1 MKYLT
6 AKEIRDTW
14 LNFFKEKGH
23 HIEESAPLVPMND
36 ATLLWINAGVA
47 PLKKYFDGS
56 EKPNN
61 PRITNIQKC
70 VRTND
75 IENVGLTAR
84 HHTFF
89 EMLGNF
95 SIGDYFKPEA
105 IEFGYELLVKR
116 FEMPIEKLYITHYT
130 DDLEARNKWIS
141 LGIPADHL
149 IPLEGNFWEIGE
161 GPCGPDTEIFFDRG
175 ESYDKRGKELIEQ
188 DIENDRFIEI
198 WNIVFSQYN
207 SKEGLARKDYPE
219 LPSKNIDTGSGL
231 ERMCCVMQGTKTNY
245 ETDLFMPYMKKIEE
259 ISGIKYEGQ
268 MSFKVIADHIRTLTF
283 AISDGAILSNE
294 GRGYVLRR
302 ILRRA
307 CKHAKK
313 LGINRPFLYEI
324 VDVVVDV
331 MKSFY
336 PYIESKKDIVKK
348 IIKQEEEKFLE
359 TLNGGEKRISEIVK
373 SGVKEISGADAFML
387 YDTYGFPIE
396 LTIEYAED
404 NGITVDQEGFK
415 KCMKIQKETSRNA
428 RENVESMKSQNEEYL
443 NFKGESKFIGYDTL
457 EKDVKV
463 IKVFDNG
470 IVLDETPFYATMG
483 GQVADLGTINGI
495 EVKDVNKLPNG
506 QHIHIIDTTSFKEG
520 MTVKAKVDKENR
532 DAIRRNHSA
541 AHLTQRALKDVLGE
555 HVHQQGSY
563 VSSDI
568 MRFDFNNYA
577 NLTDEEIIKV
587 EKIVKDKIKEGLEIK
602 TLELPIAEA
611 KKLGAEALFGEKYG
625 EVVRVVDMDYSKEF
639 CGGTHAK
646 NTKDIIDYAIT
657 SVESIGSGI
666 FRVTAVTGKNID
678 EKINAL
684 LHNQMKEYEVLVNK
698 EKAIIDKAKEE
709 GIDLGSGI
717 IFVERSNG
725 SYQLVLDIRREIEE
739 LKNQVKELEK
749 EYNRKKS
756 QQALSNLSSYDKF
769 IENNTLVTK
778 VENISMDSLKQLADA
793 LLNKMG
799 SGVVFL
805 ASIMDGKLLF
815 VCKNNIGIHSGD
827 LVKKAA
833 IATGGNGGGRP
844 DMATAGGKD
853 ITKVD
858 EALALIKNELKGNK

>member
-105 IEFGYELLVKR
+105 IEFGFELLTKR
-116 FEMPIEKLYITHYT
+116 FEMPLDKLYITHYT

-141 LGIPADHL
+141 LGVSPDHL

-175 ESYDKRGKELIEQ
+175 EKYDKRGKELIEQ

-207 SKEGLARKDYPE
+207 SKEGLDRKDYPE

-231 ERMCCVMQGTKTNY
+231 ERMCCVMQGTETNY

-259 ISGIKYEGQ
+259 ISGIKYNGQ

-313 LGINRPFLYEI
+313 IGIHRPFLYEI
-324 VDVVVDV
+324 LDIVVDV

-336 PYIESKKDIVKK
+336 PYIEGKKEIVKK

-359 TLNGGEKRISEIVK
+359 TLNGGEKRISDIVK
-373 SGVKEISGADAFML
+373 SGVKEISGEDAFML

-404 NGITVDQEGFK
+404 NKITVDLDGFK
-415 KCMKIQKETSRNA
+415 ECMKKQKETSRNA
-428 RENVESMKSQNEEYL
+428 RENVESMKSQNEEYI
-443 NFKGESKFIGYDTL
+443 NFTKESKFIGYDNL
-457 EKDVKV
+457 ESESKV

-470 IVLDETPFYATMG
+470 IVLDKTPFYATMG

-495 EVKDVNKLPNG
+495 EVKDVIKLPNG
-506 QHIHIIDTTSFKEG
+506 QYLHVLDTTSFKEG
-520 MTVKAKVDKENR
+520 MTVKAAIDKENR
-532 DAIRRNHSA
+532 FAIMRNHSS

-555 HVHQQGSY
+555 HVHQQGSL
-563 VSSDI
+563 VSSEI

-577 NLTDEEIIKV
+577 NLTDEEILKV
-587 EKIVKDKIKEGLEIK
+587 EKIVKEKIKEGLAVI
-602 TLELPIAEA
+602 TRELPIAEA

-625 EVVRVVDMDYSKEF
+625 DVVRVVDMDYSKEF
-639 CGGTHAK
+639 CGGTHVK
-646 NTKDIIDYAIT
+646 NTKDIINYAIT

-666 FRVTAVTGKNID
+666 FRVTAVTGADVYNQILKQLSNLENEFKILLDKANKILEVAKENNVDLAFNYKKNITTD
-678 EKINAL
+678 A
-684 LHNQMKEYEVLVNK
+684 
-698 EKAIIDKAKEE
+698 
-709 GIDLGSGI
+709 
-717 IFVERSNG
+717 
-725 SYQLVLDIRREIEE
+725 SYQVVLDYRKSLEE
-739 LKNQVKELEK
+739 LKSLVKDLEK
-749 EYNRKKS
+749 EYNRKKAN
-756 QQALSNLSSYDKF
+756 QALSNLSEYDKY
-769 IENNTLVTK
+769 IKGNALVCK
-778 VENISMDSLKQLADA
+778 VENVSMDALKQLADA

-799 SGVVFL
+799 SGIVFL
-805 ASIMDGKLLF
+805 ASVIDNKIMF
-815 VCKNNIGIHSGD
+815 VCKNNINLHSGNI
-827 LVKKAA
+827 VKKAA
-833 IATGGNGGGRP
+833 IITGGNGGGRP
-844 DMATAGGKD
+844 DMANAGGKD
-853 ITKVD
+853 ISKLD
-858 EALALIKNELKGNK
+858 EALNAIWDEIK

>member
-56 EKPNN
+56 EKPVN

-95 SIGDYFKPEA
+95 SIGDYFKSEA

-130 DDLEARNKWIS
+130 NDLEARNKWIS

-207 SKEGLARKDYPE
+207 SKEGLDRKDYPE

-259 ISGIKYEGQ
+259 ISGVKYDGQ

-313 LGINRPFLYEI
+313 IGIHRPFLYEI

-336 PYIESKKDIVKK
+336 PYIESKKEIVKK

-373 SGVKEISGADAFML
+373 SGVKEISGSDAFML

-404 NGITVDQEGFK
+404 NNITVDLDGFK
-415 KCMKIQKETSRNA
+415 ECMKVQKETSRNA
-428 RENVESMKSQNEEYL
+428 RENVESMKSQNEEYI
-443 NFKGESKFIGYDTL
+443 NFTAKSKFVGYDTF
-457 EKDVKV
+457 EAKTKV

-470 IVLDETPFYATMG
+470 IVLAETPFYATMG

-495 EVKDVNKLPNG
+495 TVKDVIKLPNG
-506 QHIHIIDTTSFKEG
+506 QYLHVVDTANFKEG
-520 MTVKAKVDKENR
+520 NTVEAKIDVENR
-532 DAIRRNHSA
+532 LAIMRNHSS

-555 HVHQQGSY
+555 HVHQQGSL
-563 VSSDI
+563 VSSEI
-568 MRFDFNNYA
+568 MRFDFNNYS
-577 NLTDEEIIKV
+577 NLTDEEILEV
-587 EKIVKDKIKEGLEIK
+587 EKIVKEKIESGLSVN
-602 TLELPIAEA
+602 TLELPIEEA

-625 EVVRVVDMDYSKEF
+625 DVVRVVDMDYSKEF
-639 CGGTHAK
+639 CGGTHVK
-646 NTKDIIDYAIT
+646 NTLDIIDYAIT

-666 FRVTAVTGKNID
+666 FRVTAVTGKDLYN
-678 EKINAL
+678 KII
-684 LHNQMKEYEVLVNK
+684 NQVQNLDAEIKLIMD
-698 EKAIIDKAKEE
+698 KANRIILDAKEE
-709 GIDLGSGI
+709 NINLDFNFKLN
-717 IFVERSNG
+717 VTDKA
-725 SYQLVLDIRREIEE
+725 SYQVVLDYRRNLEE
-739 LKNQVKELEK
+739 LKNSVKDLEK
-749 EYNRKKS
+749 EYNRKKA
-756 QQALSNLSSYDKF
+756 QQALSNLSEYDKF
-769 IENNTLVTK
+769 IDGNKLICK
-778 VENISMDSLKQLADA
+778 VSGISMDALKQLADA
-793 LLNKMG
+793 LLNKLG
-799 SGVVFL
+799 SGIIFI
-805 ASIMDGKLLF
+805 ASTIDDKVYF
-815 VCKNNIGIHSGD
+815 VCKNNIGLNAGQ

-833 IATGGNGGGRP
+833 IITGGNGGGRP
-844 DMATAGGKD
+844 DMANAGGKD
-853 ITKVD
+853 ISKVD
-858 EALALIKNELKGNK
+858 EAINAIKDELK

>member
-6 AKEIRDTW
+6 AKEIREIW

-95 SIGDYFKPEA
+95 SIGDYFKNEA
-105 IEFGYELLVKR
+105 IEFGFELLTKR
-116 FEMPIEKLYITHYT
+116 YEMPLDKLYITHYT

-141 LGIPADHL
+141 LGVSPDHL

-175 ESYDKRGKELIEQ
+175 EAYDKRGKELIEQ

-207 SKEGLARKDYPE
+207 SKEGLDRKDYPE

-259 ISGIKYEGQ
+259 ISGIKYDGQ

-324 VDVVVDV
+324 VDVVVEV

-336 PYIESKKDIVKK
+336 PYIEGKKEIVKK

-359 TLNGGEKRISEIVK
+359 TLNGGEKRINDIIAT
-373 SGVKEISGADAFML
+373 GVKEISGSDAFML

-396 LTIEYAED
+396 LTLEYAQD
-404 NGITVDQEGFK
+404 NKITVDLDGFK
-415 KCMKIQKETSRNA
+415 ECMKIQKETSRNA

-443 NFKGESKFIGYDTL
+443 NFKGESKFVGYDTL
-457 EKDVKV
+457 EKMAKV
-463 IKVFDNG
+463 IKVFDSG

-483 GQVADLGTINGI
+483 GQVADLGTINGV
-495 EVKDVNKLPNG
+495 EVKDVTKLPNG
-506 QHIHIIDTTSFKEG
+506 QHLHTLDVSTFKEG
-520 MTVKAKVDKENR
+520 DIVKAVVNKENR
-532 DAIRRNHSA
+532 DAIRRNHSS

-555 HVHQQGSY
+555 HVHQQGSQ
-563 VSSDI
+563 VTSDY
-568 MRFDFNNYA
+568 MRFDFNNYS
-577 NLTDEEIIKV
+577 NLTDEEILKV
-587 EKIVKDKIKEGLEIK
+587 ERIVKDKINEGLEIK

-625 EVVRVVDMDYSKEF
+625 EIVRVVDMTYSKEF

-666 FRVTAVTGKNID
+666 FRVSAVTGDNVYNLVLNHLKNL
-678 EKINAL
+678 EN
-684 LHNQMKEYEVLVNK
+684 EYNTLK
-698 EKAIIDKAKEE
+698 EKALKLVDLAKAEN
-709 GIDLGSGI
+709 IDLVFSDTLNLTK
-717 IFVERSNG
+717 EA
-725 SYQLVLDIRREIEE
+725 SYKIVLDYRKSLEE
-739 LKNQVKELEK
+739 LKNEVKELEK
-749 EYNRKKS
+749 EYNRKKA
-756 QQALSNLSSYDKF
+756 QNALSNLSSYDKF
-769 IENNTLVTK
+769 ISGNTLITK
-778 VENISMDSLKQLADA
+778 VENINMDSLKQLADA

-805 ASIMDGKLLF
+805 ASIIDNKLLF
-815 VCKNNIGIHSGD
+815 VCKNNIGLNSGN
-827 LVKKAA
+827 LVKQAA

-853 ITKVD
+853 ISKVD
-858 EALALIKNELKGNK
+858 IALDIVKKEIK

>member
-6 AKEIRDTW
+6 AKEIREIW

-95 SIGDYFKPEA
+95 SIGDYFKNEA
-105 IEFGYELLVKR
+105 IEFGFELLTKR
-116 FEMPIEKLYITHYT
+116 YEMPLDKLYITHYT
-130 DDLEARNKWIS
+130 NDLEARNKWIS
-141 LGIPADHL
+141 LGVSPDHL

-175 ESYDKRGKELIEQ
+175 EAYDKRGKELIEQ

-198 WNIVFSQYN
+198 WNIVFSQFN
-207 SKEGLARKDYPE
+207 SKEGLDRKDYPE

-259 ISGIKYEGQ
+259 ISGVKYEGQ

-313 LGINRPFLYEI
+313 LGINKPFLYEI
-324 VDVVVDV
+324 VDVVVEV

-336 PYIESKKDIVKK
+336 PYIEGKKEIVKK

-387 YDTYGFPIE
+387 YDTFGFPIE

-404 NGITVDQEGFK
+404 NGITVDLDGFK
-415 KCMKIQKETSRNA
+415 ECMKIQKETSRNA

-443 NFKGESKFIGYDTL
+443 NFTTPSKFIGYDTL
-457 EKDVKV
+457 EKEVKV
-463 IKVFDNG
+463 IKVFNEG
-470 IVLDETPFYATMG
+470 LVLDETPFYATMG
-483 GQVADLGTINGI
+483 GQVADAGTINGV
-495 EVKDVNKLPNG
+495 EVKDVTKLPNG
-506 QHIHIIDTTSFKEG
+506 QHIHILDTKSFKEKDK
-520 MTVKAKVDKENR
+520 VLAKVDKENR
-532 DAIRRNHSA
+532 DAIRRNHSS
-541 AHLTQRALKDVLGE
+541 AHLTQRALKDVLGD
-555 HVHQQGSY
+555 HVHQQGSQVTADY
-563 VSSDI
+563 
-568 MRFDFNNYA
+568 MRFDFNNYS
-577 NLTDEEIIKV
+577 NLTDEEILKV
-587 EKIVKDKIKEGLEIK
+587 EQIVKEKINEGLKIN

-625 EVVRVVDMDYSKEF
+625 EIVRVVDMGYSKEF
-639 CGGTHAK
+639 CGGTHAS

-666 FRVTAVTGKNID
+666 FRVSAVTGSNVYNLVLNHLKNL
-678 EKINAL
+678 EN
-684 LHNQMKEYEVLVNK
+684 EYEVLN
-698 EKAIIDKAKEE
+698 DKALKLVEAAKND
-709 GIDLGSGI
+709 GIDLVFNYKLNI
-717 IFVERSNG
+717 TKDA
-725 SYQLVLDIRREIEE
+725 SYKIVLDYRKTLEE
-739 LKNQVKELEK
+739 LKNITKELEK

-769 IENNTLVTK
+769 IENDTLVAK

-799 SGVVFL
+799 KGVVFL
-805 ASIMDGKLLF
+805 ASVMDGKLLF
-815 VCKNNIGIHSGD
+815 VCKNNKGLHSGE
-827 LVKKAA
+827 LVKEAA
-833 IATGGNGGGRP
+833 ITTGGNGGGRP

-858 EALALIKNELKGNK
+858 EALALIKNELKG

>member
-6 AKEIRDTW
+6 AREIRETW

-56 EKPNN
+56 EIPNN

-95 SIGDYFKPEA
+95 SIGDYFKNEA

-116 FEMPIEKLYITHYT
+116 FEMPVEKLYITHYT

-141 LGIPADHL
+141 LGIPEDHL

-198 WNIVFSQYN
+198 WNIVFSQFN
-207 SKEGLARKDYPE
+207 SKEGLDRKDYPE

-259 ISGIKYEGQ
+259 MSGVKYDGQ

-313 LGINRPFLYEI
+313 LGINKPFLYEI
-324 VDVVVDV
+324 VDTVVDV

-336 PYIESKKDIVKK
+336 PYIESKKEIVKK

-359 TLNGGEKRISEIVK
+359 TLNGGEKRISDIVK

-396 LTIEYAED
+396 LTLEYAED
-404 NGITVDQEGFK
+404 NKITVDLDGFK
-415 KCMKIQKETSRNA
+415 ECMKKQKETSRNA

-443 NFKGESKFIGYDTL
+443 NYTGKSKFVGYDNFSVET
-457 EKDVKV
+457 KV
-463 IKVFDNG
+463 IKCFKEGV
-470 IVLDETPFYATMG
+470 VLEETPFYATMG
-483 GQVADLGTINGI
+483 GQVADLGTINNV
-495 EVKDVNKLPNG
+495 EVKDVVKLPNG
-506 QHIHIIDTTSFKEG
+506 QHLHILDSNPFKEND
-520 MTVKAKVDKENR
+520 TVVASIDKENR
-532 DAIRRNHSA
+532 LAIMRNHSS

-555 HVHQQGSY
+555 HVHQQGSQVTSEY
-563 VSSDI
+563 

-577 NLTDEEIIKV
+577 NLTDEEILKV
-587 EKIVKDKIKEGLEIK
+587 EKLVKEHINMGLTVN

-639 CGGTHAK
+639 CGGTHVK
-646 NTKDIIDYAIT
+646 NTKDIIDYAIC

-666 FRVTAVTGKNID
+666 FRVTAVTGANALNELKKHLINQENEIKMLKDKANKIIEAAKESNID
-678 EKINAL
+678 
-684 LHNQMKEYEVLVNK
+684 LVFNFDNK
-698 EKAIIDKAKEE
+698 NYNEASYAVVIDYRKT
-709 GIDLGSGI
+709 L
-717 IFVERSNG
+717 
-725 SYQLVLDIRREIEE
+725 EE
-739 LKNQVKELEK
+739 LKNSVKELEK
-749 EYNRKKS
+749 ELNRKMA
-756 QQALSNLSSYDKF
+756 QNALSNLSSYDKF
-769 IENNTLVTK
+769 ITGNKLICK
-778 VENISMDSLKQLADA
+778 VEGISMDALKQLVDA
-793 LLNKMG
+793 LLNKMN
-799 SGVVFL
+799 SGIVFI
-805 ASIMDGKLLF
+805 ASIVDDKVLF
-815 VCKNNIGIHSGD
+815 VCKNNIGLNAGA

-833 IATGGNGGGRP
+833 IITGGNGGGRP
-844 DMATAGGKD
+844 DMANAGGKD
-853 ITKVD
+853 ITKVED
-858 EALALIKNELKGNK
+858 ALNAIKDELK

>member
-6 AKEIRDTW
+6 AKEIREIW

-95 SIGDYFKPEA
+95 SIGDYFKNEA
-105 IEFGYELLVKR
+105 IEFGFELLTKR
-116 FEMPIEKLYITHYT
+116 YEMPLDKLYITHYT

-141 LGIPADHL
+141 LGVSPDHL

-175 ESYDKRGKELIEQ
+175 EEYDKRGKELIEQ

-198 WNIVFSQYN
+198 WNIVFSQFN
-207 SKEGLARKDYPE
+207 SKEGLDRKDYPE

-259 ISGIKYEGQ
+259 ISGIKYDGQ

-336 PYIESKKDIVKK
+336 PYIEGKKEIVKK

-359 TLNGGEKRISEIVK
+359 TLNGGEKRINDIIAT
-373 SGVKEISGADAFML
+373 GVKEISGSDAFML

-396 LTIEYAED
+396 LTLEYAQD
-404 NGITVDQEGFK
+404 NKITVDLDGFK
-415 KCMKIQKETSRNA
+415 ECMKVQKETSRNA

-443 NFKGESKFIGYDTL
+443 NFNGESKFVGYDTL
-457 EKDVKV
+457 EKMAKV
-463 IKVFDNG
+463 IKVFDSG

-483 GQVADLGTINGI
+483 GQVADLGTINGV
-495 EVKDVNKLPNG
+495 EVKDVTKLPNG
-506 QHIHIIDTTSFKEG
+506 QHLHTLDVSTFKEG
-520 MTVKAKVDKENR
+520 DIVKAVVNKDNR
-532 DAIRRNHSA
+532 DAIRRNHSS

-555 HVHQQGSY
+555 HVHQQGSQ
-563 VSSDI
+563 VTSDY
-568 MRFDFNNYA
+568 MRFDFNNYS
-577 NLTDEEIIKV
+577 NLTDEEILKV
-587 EKIVKDKIKEGLEIK
+587 ERIVKDKINEGLEIK

-625 EVVRVVDMDYSKEF
+625 EIVRVVDMTYSKEF

-666 FRVTAVTGKNID
+666 FRVSAVTGDNVYNLVLNHLKNL
-678 EKINAL
+678 EN
-684 LHNQMKEYEVLVNK
+684 EYNTLK
-698 EKAIIDKAKEE
+698 EKALKLVDLAKAEN
-709 GIDLGSGI
+709 IDLVFSDTLNLTK
-717 IFVERSNG
+717 EA
-725 SYQLVLDIRREIEE
+725 SYKIVLDYRKSLEE
-739 LKNQVKELEK
+739 LKNEVKELEK
-749 EYNRKKS
+749 EYNRKKA
-756 QQALSNLSSYDKF
+756 QNALSNLSSYDKF
-769 IENNTLVTK
+769 ISGNTLITK
-778 VENISMDSLKQLADA
+778 VENINMDSLKQLVDA

-805 ASIMDGKLLF
+805 ASIIDNKLLF
-815 VCKNNIGIHSGD
+815 VCKNNIGLNSGN
-827 LVKKAA
+827 LVKQAA

-853 ITKVD
+853 ISKVD
-858 EALALIKNELKGNK
+858 IALDIVKKEIK

>member
-6 AKEIRDTW
+6 AKEIREIW

-95 SIGDYFKPEA
+95 SIGDYFKNEA
-105 IEFGYELLVKR
+105 IEFGFELLTKR
-116 FEMPIEKLYITHYT
+116 YEMPLDKLYITHYT

-141 LGIPADHL
+141 LGVSPDHL

-175 ESYDKRGKELIEQ
+175 EEYDKRGKELIEQ

-198 WNIVFSQYN
+198 WNIVFSQFN
-207 SKEGLARKDYPE
+207 SKEGLDRKDYPE

-259 ISGIKYEGQ
+259 ISGIKYDGQ

-336 PYIESKKDIVKK
+336 PYIESKKEIVKK

-359 TLNGGEKRISEIVK
+359 TLNGGEKRINDIIAT
-373 SGVKEISGADAFML
+373 GVKEISGSDAFML

-396 LTIEYAED
+396 LTLEYAQD
-404 NGITVDQEGFK
+404 NKITVDLDGFK
-415 KCMKIQKETSRNA
+415 ECMKIQKETSRNA

-443 NFKGESKFIGYDTL
+443 NFKGESKFVGYDTL
-457 EKDVKV
+457 EKMAKV
-463 IKVFDNG
+463 IKVFDSG

-495 EVKDVNKLPNG
+495 EVKDVTKLPNG
-506 QHIHIIDTTSFKEG
+506 QHLHTLDVSTFKERDI
-520 MTVKAKVDKENR
+520 VKAVVNKENR
-532 DAIRRNHSA
+532 DAIRRNHSS

-555 HVHQQGSY
+555 HVHQQGSQ
-563 VSSDI
+563 VTSDY
-568 MRFDFNNYA
+568 MRFDFNNYS
-577 NLTDEEIIKV
+577 NLTDEEILKV
-587 EKIVKDKIKEGLEIK
+587 ERIVKDKINEGLEIK

-625 EVVRVVDMDYSKEF
+625 EIVRVVDMTYSKEF

-666 FRVTAVTGKNID
+666 FRVSAVTGDNVYNLVLNHLKNLENEYNTLKDKALKIVDVAKKENID
-678 EKINAL
+678 LAFKDTLNL
-684 LHNQMKEYEVLVNK
+684 TKE
-698 EKAIIDKAKEE
+698 A
-709 GIDLGSGI
+709 
-717 IFVERSNG
+717 
-725 SYQLVLDIRREIEE
+725 SYQIVLDYRKSLEE
-739 LKNQVKELEK
+739 LKNEVKELEK
-749 EYNRKKS
+749 EYNRKKA
-756 QQALSNLSSYDKF
+756 QNALSNLSSYDKY
-769 IENNTLVTK
+769 ISGNSLVTK
-778 VENISMDSLKQLADA
+778 VENINMDSLKQLADA

-799 SGVVFL
+799 SGIVFL
-805 ASIMDGKLLF
+805 ASIIDNKLLF
-815 VCKNNIGIHSGD
+815 VCKNNIGLNSGN
-827 LVKKAA
+827 LVKAAA

-853 ITKVD
+853 ISKVD
-858 EALALIKNELKGNK
+858 EALDIVKKEIK

>member
-105 IEFGYELLVKR
+105 IEFGFELLTKR
-116 FEMPIEKLYITHYT
+116 FEMPLDKLYITHYT

-141 LGIPADHL
+141 LGVSPDHL

-175 ESYDKRGKELIEQ
+175 EKYDKRGKELIEQ

-207 SKEGLARKDYPE
+207 SKEGLDRKDYPE

-231 ERMCCVMQGTKTNY
+231 ERMCCVMQGTETNY

-259 ISGIKYEGQ
+259 ISGIKYNGQ

-313 LGINRPFLYEI
+313 IGIHRPFLYEI
-324 VDVVVDV
+324 VDIVVDV

-336 PYIESKKDIVKK
+336 PYIEGKKEIVKK

-359 TLNGGEKRISEIVK
+359 TLNGGEKRISDIVK
-373 SGVKEISGADAFML
+373 SGVKEISGEDAFML

-404 NGITVDQEGFK
+404 NKITVDLDGFK
-415 KCMKIQKETSRNA
+415 ECMKKQKETSRNA
-428 RENVESMKSQNEEYL
+428 RENVESMKSQNEEYI
-443 NFKGESKFIGYDTL
+443 NFTKESKFIGYDNL
-457 EKDVKV
+457 ESESKV

-470 IVLDETPFYATMG
+470 IVLDKTPFYATMG

-495 EVKDVNKLPNG
+495 EVKDVIKLPNG
-506 QHIHIIDTTSFKEG
+506 QYLHVLDTTSFKEG
-520 MTVKAKVDKENR
+520 MTVKAAIDKENR
-532 DAIRRNHSA
+532 FAIMRNHSS

-555 HVHQQGSY
+555 HVHQQGSL
-563 VSSDI
+563 VSSEI

-577 NLTDEEIIKV
+577 NLTDEEILKV
-587 EKIVKDKIKEGLEIK
+587 EKIVKEKIKEGLAVI
-602 TLELPIAEA
+602 TRELPIAEA

-625 EVVRVVDMDYSKEF
+625 DVVRVVDMDYSKEF
-639 CGGTHAK
+639 CGGTHVK
-646 NTKDIIDYAIT
+646 NTKDIINYAIT

-666 FRVTAVTGKNID
+666 FRVTAVTGADVYNQILKQLSNLENEFKILLDKANKILEVAKENNVDLAFNYKKNITTD
-678 EKINAL
+678 A
-684 LHNQMKEYEVLVNK
+684 
-698 EKAIIDKAKEE
+698 
-709 GIDLGSGI
+709 
-717 IFVERSNG
+717 
-725 SYQLVLDIRREIEE
+725 SYQVVLDYRKSLEE
-739 LKNQVKELEK
+739 LKSLVKDLEK
-749 EYNRKKS
+749 EYNRKKAN
-756 QQALSNLSSYDKF
+756 QALSNLSEYDKY
-769 IENNTLVTK
+769 IKGNALVCK
-778 VENISMDSLKQLADA
+778 VENVSMDALKQLADA

-799 SGVVFL
+799 SGIVFL
-805 ASIMDGKLLF
+805 ASVIDNKIMF
-815 VCKNNIGIHSGD
+815 VCKNNINLHSGNI
-827 LVKKAA
+827 VKKAA
-833 IATGGNGGGRP
+833 IITGGNGGGRP
-844 DMATAGGKD
+844 DMANAGGKD
-853 ITKVD
+853 ISKLD
-858 EALALIKNELKGNK
+858 EALNAIWDEIK

>member
-6 AKEIRDTW
+6 AKEIREIW

-95 SIGDYFKPEA
+95 SIGDYFKNEA
-105 IEFGYELLVKR
+105 IEFGFELLTKR
-116 FEMPIEKLYITHYT
+116 YEMPLDKLYITHYT

-141 LGIPADHL
+141 LGVSPDHL

-175 ESYDKRGKELIEQ
+175 EAYDKRGKELIEQ

-207 SKEGLARKDYPE
+207 SKEGLDRKDYPE

-259 ISGIKYEGQ
+259 ISGIKYDGQ

-336 PYIESKKDIVKK
+336 PYIEGKKEIVKK

-359 TLNGGEKRISEIVK
+359 TLNGGEKRINDIIA

-396 LTIEYAED
+396 LTLEYAQD
-404 NGITVDQEGFK
+404 NKITVDLDGFK
-415 KCMKIQKETSRNA
+415 ECMKIQKETSRNA

-457 EKDVKV
+457 EKNVKV
-463 IKVFDNG
+463 IKVFDSG

-495 EVKDVNKLPNG
+495 IVKDVTKLPNG
-506 QHIHIIDTTSFKEG
+506 QHLHTLDVSSFKEG
-520 MTVKAKVDKENR
+520 MTVKAVVDKENR
-532 DAIRRNHSA
+532 DAIRRNHSS
-541 AHLTQRALKDVLGE
+541 AHLTQRALKDILGE
-555 HVHQQGSY
+555 HVHQQGSQ
-563 VSSDI
+563 VTSDY
-568 MRFDFNNYA
+568 MRFDFNNYS
-577 NLTDEEIIKV
+577 NLTDEEILKV

-625 EVVRVVDMDYSKEF
+625 EIVRVVDMTYSKEF

-666 FRVTAVTGKNID
+666 FRVSAVTGSNVYNLVLNHLKNLENEYKTIKDKALKLVDGAKKENID
-678 EKINAL
+678 LAFKDTLNL
-684 LHNQMKEYEVLVNK
+684 TKE
-698 EKAIIDKAKEE
+698 A
-709 GIDLGSGI
+709 
-717 IFVERSNG
+717 
-725 SYQLVLDIRREIEE
+725 SYQIVLDYRKSLEE

-749 EYNRKKS
+749 EYNRKKA
-756 QQALSNLSSYDKF
+756 QNALSNLSCYDKF
-769 IENNTLVTK
+769 ISGNSLVTK
-778 VENISMDSLKQLADA
+778 VENINMDSLKQLADA

-799 SGVVFL
+799 SGIVFL
-805 ASIMDGKLLF
+805 ASIIDNKLLF
-815 VCKNNIGIHSGD
+815 VCKNNIGLNAGN
-827 LVKKAA
+827 LVKAAA

-853 ITKVD
+853 ISKVD
-858 EALALIKNELKGNK
+858 EALDIVKKEIK

>member
-6 AKEIRDTW
+6 AKEIREIW

-36 ATLLWINAGVA
+36 PTLLWINAGVA

-95 SIGDYFKPEA
+95 SIGDYFKNEA
-105 IEFGYELLVKR
+105 IEFGFELLTKR
-116 FEMPIEKLYITHYT
+116 YEMPLDKLYITHYT
-130 DDLEARNKWIS
+130 NDLDARNKWIS
-141 LGIPADHL
+141 LGVSPDHL
-149 IPLEGNFWEIGE
+149 IPLDGNFWEIGE

-188 DIENDRFIEI
+188 DIDNDRFIEI

-207 SKEGLARKDYPE
+207 SKEGLDRSEYPE

-259 ISGIKYEGQ
+259 ISGVKYDGQ

-324 VDVVVDV
+324 VDEVVEV

-336 PYIESKKDIVKK
+336 PNIESKKEIVKK

-359 TLNGGEKRISEIVK
+359 TLNGGEKRISDIVK
-373 SGVKEISGADAFML
+373 SGVKEISGSDAFML

-404 NGITVDQEGFK
+404 NNITVDLEGFK
-415 KCMKIQKETSRNA
+415 KCMNVQKETSRNA
-428 RENVESMKSQNEEYL
+428 RENIESMKSQNEEYI
-443 NFKGESKFIGYDTL
+443 NFTGESKFDGYNNL
-457 EKDVKV
+457 ELKAKV

-470 IVLDETPFYATMG
+470 IVLDKTPFYATMG
-483 GQVADLGTINGI
+483 GQVADLGKINNV
-495 EVKDVNKLPNG
+495 EVKDVVKLPNG
-506 QHIHIIDTTSFKEG
+506 QHLHVLDTKSFEEGDIVDAKID
-520 MTVKAKVDKENR
+520 VENR
-532 DAIRRNHSA
+532 LAIMRNHSS

-555 HVHQQGSY
+555 HVHQQGSL
-563 VSSDI
+563 VSSEI
-568 MRFDFNNYA
+568 MRFDFNNYS
-577 NLTDEEIIKV
+577 NLTDEEILKV
-587 EKIVKDKIKEGLEIK
+587 EKIVKEKIKENLPVN

-639 CGGTHAK
+639 CGGTHVK
-646 NTKDIIDYAIT
+646 NTKDILDYAIT

-666 FRVTAVTGKNID
+666 FRVTSVTGLNIYN
-678 EKINAL
+678 KIIGQLQNLEA
-684 LHNQMKEYEVLVNK
+684 EVKL
-698 EKAIIDKAKEE
+698 ILDKANRIVEAAKADNVDLNFNYKLNVTKEA
-709 GIDLGSGI
+709 
-717 IFVERSNG
+717 
-725 SYQLVLDIRREIEE
+725 SYQVVLDYRKSLEE

-749 EYNRKKS
+749 EYNRKKA
-756 QQALSNLSSYDKF
+756 QQALSNLSIYDKF
-769 IENNTLVTK
+769 ICGNKLVCK
-778 VENISMDSLKQLADA
+778 VEGISMDALKQLADA
-793 LLNKMG
+793 LLNKLG
-799 SGVVFL
+799 NGIIFI
-805 ASIMDGKLLF
+805 ASIVDDKVLF
-815 VCKNNIGIHSGD
+815 VCKNNINLNAGQ

-833 IATGGNGGGRP
+833 IITGGNGGGRP
-844 DMATAGGKD
+844 DMANAGGKD

-858 EALALIKNELKGNK
+858 EALNAIKDELK

>member
-23 HIEESAPLVPMND
+23 HIEESAPLIPMND

-95 SIGDYFKPEA
+95 SIGDYFKNEA

-175 ESYDKRGKELIEQ
+175 EAYDKRGKELIEQ

-207 SKEGLARKDYPE
+207 SKEGLDRKDYPE

-259 ISGIKYEGQ
+259 ISGVKYDGQ

-313 LGINRPFLYEI
+313 IGIHRPFLYEI

-336 PYIESKKDIVKK
+336 PYIESKKEIVKK

-396 LTIEYAED
+396 LTVEYAED
-404 NGITVDQEGFK
+404 NNITVDLDGFK
-415 KCMKIQKETSRNA
+415 ECMKVQKETSRNA
-428 RENVESMKSQNEEYL
+428 RENVESMKSQNEEYI
-443 NFKGESKFIGYDTL
+443 NFTAKSKFVGYTTYKL
-457 EKDVKV
+457 ETKV

-470 IVLDETPFYATMG
+470 IVLAETPFYATMG
-483 GQVADLGTINGI
+483 GQVADLGTINNV
-495 EVKDVNKLPNG
+495 EVKDVMKLPNG
-506 QHIHIIDTTSFKEG
+506 QYLHILDTTNFKEG
-520 MTVKAKVDKENR
+520 DKVVAAIDEENR
-532 DAIRRNHSA
+532 FAIMRNHSS

-555 HVHQQGSY
+555 HVHQQGSL
-563 VSSDI
+563 VSSEI

-577 NLTDEEIIKV
+577 NLTDEEILEVERIVK
-587 EKIVKDKIKEGLEIK
+587 EKINKGLEVK

-625 EVVRVVDMDYSKEF
+625 DVVRVVDMEYSKEF
-639 CGGTHAK
+639 CGGTHVK
-646 NTKDIIDYAIT
+646 NTLDILDYAIT

-666 FRVTAVTGKNID
+666 FRVTAVTGKNIYD
-678 EKINAL
+678 KIISQLSNLNAEIKL
-684 LHNQMKEYEVLVNK
+684 IL
-698 EKAIIDKAKEE
+698 EKASRVIEQAKNDNVTLDFNYNLNITKEA
-709 GIDLGSGI
+709 
-717 IFVERSNG
+717 
-725 SYQLVLDIRREIEE
+725 SYQVVLDYRKALEE
-739 LKNQVKELEK
+739 LKNSVKELEK
-749 EYNRKKS
+749 EYNRKKA
-756 QQALSNLSSYDKF
+756 QQALSNLSAYDKY
-769 IENNTLVTK
+769 ICGNKLICK
-778 VENISMDSLKQLADA
+778 VDGISMDALKQLADA
-793 LLNKMG
+793 LLNKLG
-799 SGVVFL
+799 SGIIFI
-805 ASIMDGKLLF
+805 ASTVDDKVYF
-815 VCKNNIGIHSGD
+815 VCKNNIGLNAGL

-833 IATGGNGGGRP
+833 IITGGNGGGRP
-844 DMATAGGKD
+844 DMANAGGKD

-858 EALALIKNELKGNK
+858 EAINAIKDELK

>member
-95 SIGDYFKPEA
+95 SIGDYFKSEA

-207 SKEGLARKDYPE
+207 SKEGLDRKDYPE

-313 LGINRPFLYEI
+313 IGIHKPFLYEI

-336 PYIESKKDIVKK
+336 PYIEGKKEIVKK

-359 TLNGGEKRISEIVK
+359 TLNGGEKRINDIIAT
-373 SGVKEISGADAFML
+373 GVKEISGSDAFML

-396 LTIEYAED
+396 LTLEYAQD
-404 NGITVDQEGFK
+404 NGITVDIDGFK
-415 KCMKIQKETSRNA
+415 ECMKVQKETSRNA

-483 GQVADLGTINGI
+483 GQVADLGTINGV

-506 QHIHIIDTTSFKEG
+506 QHIHILDTTSFKEG
-520 MTVKAKVDKENR
+520 MAVKAKVDKENR
-532 DAIRRNHSA
+532 DAIRRNHSS

-555 HVHQQGSY
+555 HVHQQGSQ
-563 VSSDI
+563 VTSDY
-568 MRFDFNNYA
+568 MRFDFNNYS
-577 NLTDEEIIKV
+577 NLTDDEILKV
-587 EKIVKDKIKEGLEIK
+587 EKIVKDKINESLEIK

-625 EVVRVVDMDYSKEF
+625 DVVRVVDMGGYSKEF

-646 NTKDIIDYAIT
+646 NTKDIIDYAVV

-666 FRVTAVTGKNID
+666 FRVTSVTGSNVYDLVLSHLKNL
-678 EKINAL
+678 ES
-684 LHNQMKEYEVLVNK
+684 EYNILK
-698 EKAIIDKAKEE
+698 DKALK
-709 GIDLGSGI
+709 I
-717 IFVERSNG
+717 VEAAKAENIALTFNG
-725 SYQLVLDIRREIEE
+725 TLNLTKDASYQIVLDYRKSLEA
-739 LKNQVKELEK
+739 LKETVKELEK
-749 EYNRKKS
+749 EYNRKKA
-756 QQALSNLSSYDKF
+756 QNALSNLSSYDKY
-769 IENNTLVTK
+769 ISGNTLVTK
-778 VENISMDSLKQLADA
+778 VENINMDALKQLADA

-799 SGVVFL
+799 NGIVFL
-805 ASIMDGKLLF
+805 ASIIDNKLLF
-815 VCKNNIGIHSGD
+815 VCKNNIGLNSGA
-827 LVKKAA
+827 LVKQAA

-858 EALALIKNELKGNK
+858 EALDIVKKETK

>member
-95 SIGDYFKPEA
+95 SIGDYFKQEA
-105 IEFGYELLVKR
+105 IEFGFELLTKR
-116 FEMPIEKLYITHYT
+116 FEMPLDKLYITHYT

-141 LGIPADHL
+141 LGVSPDHL

-175 ESYDKRGKELIEQ
+175 EAYDKRGKELIEQ

-207 SKEGLARKDYPE
+207 SKEGLDRKDYPE

-259 ISGIKYEGQ
+259 ISGIKYDGQ

-336 PYIESKKDIVKK
+336 PYIEGKKEIVKK

-359 TLNGGEKRISEIVK
+359 TLNGGEKRISDII
-373 SGVKEISGADAFML
+373 STGVKEISGSDAFML

-396 LTIEYAED
+396 LTIEYAQD
-404 NGITVDQEGFK
+404 NGITVDTEGFK
-415 KCMKIQKETSRNA
+415 KCMMIQKENSRNA

-443 NFKGESKFIGYDTL
+443 NFTTPSTFVGYTDL
-457 EKDVKV
+457 DINAKV
-463 IKVFDNG
+463 IKVFKEG
-470 IVLDETPFYATMG
+470 IVLDKTPFYATMG

-495 EVKDVNKLPNG
+495 EVKDVAKLPNG
-506 QHIHIIDTTSFKEG
+506 QHIHILDTTNFREG
-520 MTVKAKVDKENR
+520 DTVNAKVDVLNR
-532 DAIRRNHSA
+532 DAIRRNHSS

-555 HVHQQGSY
+555 HVHQQGSQ
-563 VSSDI
+563 VTSDY
-568 MRFDFNNYA
+568 MRFDFNNYS
-577 NLTDEEIIKV
+577 NLTDEEILKV
-587 EKIVKDKIKEGLEIK
+587 EKIVKEKINEGLEIK

-666 FRVTAVTGKNID
+666 FRVSAVTGNNVYNLVLNHLKNL
-678 EKINAL
+678 ENEFNTLK
-684 LHNQMKEYEVLVNK
+684 
-698 EKAIIDKAKEE
+698 DKALKIVEAAKNE
-709 GIDLGSGI
+709 GIDLT
-717 IFVERSNG
+717 FDYKLNLTKDA
-725 SYQLVLDIRREIEE
+725 SYKLVLDYRKALEE
-739 LKNQVKELEK
+739 LKNLTKELEK
-749 EYNRKKS
+749 EYNRKKA
-756 QQALSNLSSYDKF
+756 QQALSNLSSYDKY
-769 IENNTLVTK
+769 IEGNTLVTK
-778 VENISMDSLKQLADA
+778 VENVNMDSLKQLADA

-799 SGVVFL
+799 NGIVFM
-805 ASIMDGKLLF
+805 ASIIDNKLLF
-815 VCKNNIGIHSGD
+815 VCKNNIGKNAGE

-833 IATGGNGGGRP
+833 MATGGNGGGRP

-853 ITKVD
+853 INKVD
-858 EALALIKNELKGNK
+858 EALSLVKDAIKG

>member
-23 HIEESAPLVPMND
+23 HIEESAPLIPMND

-95 SIGDYFKPEA
+95 SIGDYFKNEA

-175 ESYDKRGKELIEQ
+175 EAYDKRGKELIEQ

-207 SKEGLARKDYPE
+207 SKEGLDRKDYPE

-259 ISGIKYEGQ
+259 ISGVKYDGQ

-313 LGINRPFLYEI
+313 IGIHRPFLYEI

-336 PYIESKKDIVKK
+336 PYIESKKEIVKK

-404 NGITVDQEGFK
+404 NNITVDLDGFK
-415 KCMKIQKETSRNA
+415 ECMKVQKETSRNA
-428 RENVESMKSQNEEYL
+428 RENVESMKSQNEEYI
-443 NFKGESKFIGYDTL
+443 NFTAKSKFVGYTTYKL
-457 EKDVKV
+457 ETKV

-470 IVLDETPFYATMG
+470 IVLEETPFYATMG
-483 GQVADLGTINGI
+483 GQVADLGTINNV
-495 EVKDVNKLPNG
+495 EVKDVMKLPNG
-506 QHIHIIDTTSFKEG
+506 QYLHILDTTNFKEG
-520 MTVKAKVDKENR
+520 DKVVAAIDEENR
-532 DAIRRNHSA
+532 FAIMRNHSS

-555 HVHQQGSY
+555 HVHQQGSL
-563 VSSDI
+563 VSSEI

-577 NLTDEEIIKV
+577 NLTDEEILEVERIVK
-587 EKIVKDKIKEGLEIK
+587 EKINKGLEVK

-625 EVVRVVDMDYSKEF
+625 DVVRVVDMEYSKEF
-639 CGGTHAK
+639 CGGTHVK
-646 NTKDIIDYAIT
+646 NTLDILDYAIT

-666 FRVTAVTGKNID
+666 FRVTAVTGKNIYD
-678 EKINAL
+678 KIISQLSNLNAEIKL
-684 LHNQMKEYEVLVNK
+684 IL
-698 EKAIIDKAKEE
+698 EKASRVIEQAKNDNVTLDFNYNLNITKEA
-709 GIDLGSGI
+709 
-717 IFVERSNG
+717 
-725 SYQLVLDIRREIEE
+725 SYQVVLDYRKTLEE
-739 LKNQVKELEK
+739 LKNSVKELEK
-749 EYNRKKS
+749 EYNRKKA
-756 QQALSNLSSYDKF
+756 QQALSNLSAYDKF
-769 IENNTLVTK
+769 IEGNKLVCK
-778 VENISMDSLKQLADA
+778 VDGISMDALKQLADA
-793 LLNKMG
+793 LLNKLG
-799 SGVVFL
+799 SGIIFI
-805 ASIMDGKLLF
+805 ASTVDDKVYF
-815 VCKNNIGIHSGD
+815 VCKNNIGLNAGL

-833 IATGGNGGGRP
+833 IITGGNGGGRP
-844 DMATAGGKD
+844 DMANAGGKD

-858 EALALIKNELKGNK
+858 EAINAIKDELK

>member
-6 AKEIRDTW
+6 AKEIREIW

-95 SIGDYFKPEA
+95 SIGDYFKNEA
-105 IEFGYELLVKR
+105 IEFGFELLTKR
-116 FEMPIEKLYITHYT
+116 YEMPLDKLYITHYT

-141 LGIPADHL
+141 LGVSPDHL

-175 ESYDKRGKELIEQ
+175 EAYDKRGKELIEQ

-207 SKEGLARKDYPE
+207 SKEGLDRKDYPE

-259 ISGIKYEGQ
+259 ISGIKYDGQ

-336 PYIESKKDIVKK
+336 PYIEGKKEIVKK

-359 TLNGGEKRISEIVK
+359 TLNGGEKRINDIIA

-396 LTIEYAED
+396 LTLEYAQD
-404 NGITVDQEGFK
+404 NKITVDLDGFK
-415 KCMKIQKETSRNA
+415 ECMKIQKETSRNA

-457 EKDVKV
+457 EKNVKV
-463 IKVFDNG
+463 IKVFDSG

-495 EVKDVNKLPNG
+495 IVKDVTKLPNG
-506 QHIHIIDTTSFKEG
+506 QHLHTLDVSSFKEG
-520 MTVKAKVDKENR
+520 MTVKAVVDKENR
-532 DAIRRNHSA
+532 DAIRRNHSS

-555 HVHQQGSY
+555 HVHQQGSQ
-563 VSSDI
+563 VTSDY
-568 MRFDFNNYA
+568 MRFDFNNYS
-577 NLTDEEIIKV
+577 NLTDEEILKV
-587 EKIVKDKIKEGLEIK
+587 EKIVKDKIKEALEIK

-625 EVVRVVDMDYSKEF
+625 EIVRVVDMTYSKEF

-666 FRVTAVTGKNID
+666 FRVSAVTGSNVYNLVLNHLKNLENEYKTIKDKALKLVETAKKENID
-678 EKINAL
+678 LAFKDTLNL
-684 LHNQMKEYEVLVNK
+684 TKE
-698 EKAIIDKAKEE
+698 A
-709 GIDLGSGI
+709 
-717 IFVERSNG
+717 
-725 SYQLVLDIRREIEE
+725 SYQIVLDYRKSLEE

-749 EYNRKKS
+749 EYNRKKA
-756 QQALSNLSSYDKF
+756 QNALSNLSSYDKF
-769 IENNTLVTK
+769 ISGNSLVTK
-778 VENISMDSLKQLADA
+778 VENINMDSLKQLADA

-805 ASIMDGKLLF
+805 ASIIDNKLLF
-815 VCKNNIGIHSGD
+815 VCKNNIGLNSGN
-827 LVKKAA
+827 LVKAAA

-853 ITKVD
+853 ISKVD
-858 EALALIKNELKGNK
+858 LALDIVKKEIK

>member
-6 AKEIRDTW
+6 AKEIREIW

-95 SIGDYFKPEA
+95 SIGDYFKNEA
-105 IEFGYELLVKR
+105 IEFVFELLTKR
-116 FEMPIEKLYITHYT
+116 YEMPLDKLYITHYT

-141 LGIPADHL
+141 LGVSPDHL

-175 ESYDKRGKELIEQ
+175 EEYDKRGKELIEQ

-198 WNIVFSQYN
+198 WNIVFSQFN
-207 SKEGLARKDYPE
+207 SKEGLDRKDYPE

-259 ISGIKYEGQ
+259 ISGIKYDGQ

-336 PYIESKKDIVKK
+336 PYIESKKEIVKK

-359 TLNGGEKRISEIVK
+359 TLNGGEKRINDIIAT
-373 SGVKEISGADAFML
+373 GVKEISGSDAFML

-396 LTIEYAED
+396 LTLEYAQD
-404 NGITVDQEGFK
+404 NKITVDLDGFK
-415 KCMKIQKETSRNA
+415 ECMKIQKETSRNA

-443 NFKGESKFIGYDTL
+443 NFKGESKFVGYDTL
-457 EKDVKV
+457 EKMAKV
-463 IKVFDNG
+463 IKVFDSG

-495 EVKDVNKLPNG
+495 EVKDVTKLPNG
-506 QHIHIIDTTSFKEG
+506 QHLHTLDVSTFKERDI
-520 MTVKAKVDKENR
+520 VKAVVNKENR
-532 DAIRRNHSA
+532 DAIRRNHSS

-555 HVHQQGSY
+555 HVHQQGSQ
-563 VSSDI
+563 VTSDY
-568 MRFDFNNYA
+568 MRFDFNNYS
-577 NLTDEEIIKV
+577 NLTDEEILKV
-587 EKIVKDKIKEGLEIK
+587 ERIVKDKINEGLEIK

-625 EVVRVVDMDYSKEF
+625 EIVRVVDMTYSKEF

-666 FRVTAVTGKNID
+666 FRVSAVTGDNVYNLVLNHLKNLENEYNTLKDKALKIVDVAKKENID
-678 EKINAL
+678 LAFKDTLNL
-684 LHNQMKEYEVLVNK
+684 TKE
-698 EKAIIDKAKEE
+698 A
-709 GIDLGSGI
+709 
-717 IFVERSNG
+717 
-725 SYQLVLDIRREIEE
+725 SYQIVLDYRKSLEE
-739 LKNQVKELEK
+739 LKNEVKELEK
-749 EYNRKKS
+749 EYNRKKA
-756 QQALSNLSSYDKF
+756 QNALSNLSSYDKY
-769 IENNTLVTK
+769 ISGNSLVTK
-778 VENISMDSLKQLADA
+778 VENINMDSLKQLADA

-799 SGVVFL
+799 SGIVFL
-805 ASIMDGKLLF
+805 ASIIDNKLLF
-815 VCKNNIGIHSGD
+815 VCKNNIGLNSGN
-827 LVKKAA
+827 LVKAAA

-853 ITKVD
+853 ISKVD
-858 EALALIKNELKGNK
+858 EALDIVKKEIK

>member
-23 HIEESAPLVPMND
+23 HIEESAPLIPMND

-95 SIGDYFKPEA
+95 SIGDYFKSEA
-105 IEFGYELLVKR
+105 IEFGFELLTKR

-130 DDLEARNKWIS
+130 NDLEARNKWIS
-141 LGIPADHL
+141 LGMPEDHL

-175 ESYDKRGKELIEQ
+175 EAYDKRGKELIEK

-198 WNIVFSQYN
+198 WNIVFSQFN
-207 SKEGLARKDYPE
+207 SKEGLDRKDYPE

-259 ISGIKYEGQ
+259 ISGVKYEGQ

-313 LGINRPFLYEI
+313 IGIHRPFLYEI

-336 PYIESKKDIVKK
+336 PYIEGKKEIVKK

-404 NGITVDQEGFK
+404 NNITVDLDGFK
-415 KCMKIQKETSRNA
+415 ECMKVQKETSRNA
-428 RENVESMKSQNEEYL
+428 RENVESMKSQNEEYI
-443 NFKGESKFIGYDTL
+443 NFTAKSKFVGYTDFSAET
-457 EKDVKV
+457 KV

-470 IVLDETPFYATMG
+470 IVLAETPFYATMG
-483 GQVADLGTINGI
+483 GQVADLGTINGV
-495 EVKDVNKLPNG
+495 EVKDVMKLPNG
-506 QHIHIIDTTSFKEG
+506 QYLHVLDTTNFKEG
-520 MTVKAKVDKENR
+520 DKVEAKIDEENR
-532 DAIRRNHSA
+532 YSIMRNHSS

-555 HVHQQGSY
+555 HVHQQGSL
-563 VSSDI
+563 VSSEI

-577 NLTDEEIIKV
+577 NLTDEEILEV
-587 EKIVKDKIKEGLEIK
+587 EKIVKEKINKGLNVN

-625 EVVRVVDMDYSKEF
+625 DVVRVVDMDYSKEF
-639 CGGTHAK
+639 CGGTHVK
-646 NTKDIIDYAIT
+646 NTLDIIDYAIT

-666 FRVTAVTGKNID
+666 FRVTAVTGKNLYD
-678 EKINAL
+678 KIIAQLSNLNAEIKL
-684 LHNQMKEYEVLVNK
+684 IL
-698 EKAIIDKAKEE
+698 EKANRVIEQAKNDNVTLDFNYNLN
-709 GIDLGSGI
+709 ITKDA
-717 IFVERSNG
+717 
-725 SYQLVLDIRREIEE
+725 SYQVVLDYRKSLEE
-739 LKNQVKELEK
+739 LKNAVKELEK
-749 EYNRKKS
+749 EYNRKKA
-756 QQALSNLSSYDKF
+756 QQALSNLSAYDKY
-769 IENNTLVTK
+769 IEGNKLVCK
-778 VENISMDSLKQLADA
+778 VEGISMDALKQLADA
-793 LLNKMG
+793 LLNKLG
-799 SGVVFL
+799 SGIIFI
-805 ASIMDGKLLF
+805 ASTVDDKVYF
-815 VCKNNIGIHSGD
+815 VCKNNIGLNAGM

-833 IATGGNGGGRP
+833 IITGGNGGGRP
-844 DMATAGGKD
+844 DMANAGGKD

-858 EALALIKNELKGNK
+858 EAINAIKDELK

>member
-95 SIGDYFKPEA
+95 SIGDYFKSEA

-116 FEMPIEKLYITHYT
+116 FEMPVEKLYITHYT

-313 LGINRPFLYEI
+313 IGIHKPFLYEI

-336 PYIESKKDIVKK
+336 PYIEGKKEIVKK

-359 TLNGGEKRISEIVK
+359 TLNGGEKRINDIIAT
-373 SGVKEISGADAFML
+373 GVKEISGSDAFML

-396 LTIEYAED
+396 LTLEYAQD
-404 NGITVDQEGFK
+404 NGITVDIDGFK
-415 KCMKIQKETSRNA
+415 ECMKVQKETSRNA

-483 GQVADLGTINGI
+483 GQVADLGTINGV

-506 QHIHIIDTTSFKEG
+506 QHIHILDTTSFKEG
-520 MTVKAKVDKENR
+520 MTVKAKVDKEKR
-532 DAIRRNHSA
+532 DAIKRNHSS

-555 HVHQQGSY
+555 HVHQQGSQ
-563 VSSDI
+563 VTSDY
-568 MRFDFNNYA
+568 MRFDFNNYS
-577 NLTDEEIIKV
+577 NLTDEEILKV
-587 EKIVKDKIKEGLEIK
+587 EKIVKDKINEGLEIK

-625 EVVRVVDMDYSKEF
+625 DVVRVVDMGGYSKEF

-646 NTKDIIDYAIT
+646 NTKDIIDYAVV

-666 FRVTAVTGKNID
+666 FRITSVTGTNVYDLVLSHLKNLESDYNIL
-678 EKINAL
+678 K
-684 LHNQMKEYEVLVNK
+684 
-698 EKAIIDKAKEE
+698 DKALK
-709 GIDLGSGI
+709 I
-717 IFVERSNG
+717 VEAAKAENIALTFNG
-725 SYQLVLDIRREIEE
+725 TLNLTKDASYQIVLDYRKSLEA
-739 LKNQVKELEK
+739 LKETVKELEK
-749 EYNRKKS
+749 EYNRKKA
-756 QQALSNLSSYDKF
+756 QNALSNLSSYDKY
-769 IENNTLVTK
+769 ISGNTLVTK
-778 VENISMDSLKQLADA
+778 VENINMDALKQLADA

-799 SGVVFL
+799 NGIVFL
-805 ASIMDGKLLF
+805 ASIIDNKLLF
-815 VCKNNIGIHSGD
+815 VCKNNIGLNSGA
-827 LVKKAA
+827 LVKQAA

-858 EALALIKNELKGNK
+858 EALDIVKKEIK

>member
-6 AKEIRDTW
+6 AKEIRETW

-56 EKPNN
+56 EIPNN

-95 SIGDYFKPEA
+95 SIGDYFKNEA

-116 FEMPIEKLYITHYT
+116 FEMPVEKLYITHYT

-141 LGIPADHL
+141 LGIPESHL

-175 ESYDKRGKELIEQ
+175 EAYDKRGKELIEQ

-207 SKEGLARKDYPE
+207 SKEGLDRKDYPE

-259 ISGIKYEGQ
+259 MSGVKYDGQ

-313 LGINRPFLYEI
+313 LGINKPFLYEI
-324 VDVVVDV
+324 VDTVVDV

-336 PYIESKKDIVKK
+336 PYIESKKEIVKK

-359 TLNGGEKRISEIVK
+359 TLNGGEKRISDIVK

-404 NGITVDQEGFK
+404 NKITVDLDGFK
-415 KCMKIQKETSRNA
+415 ECMKKQKETSRNA

-443 NFKGESKFIGYDTL
+443 NYTGKSKFVGYDKLSVET
-457 EKDVKV
+457 KV
-463 IKVFDNG
+463 IKSFKEGV
-470 IVLDETPFYATMG
+470 VLEETPFYATMG
-483 GQVADLGTINGI
+483 GQVADLGTINSI
-495 EVKDVNKLPNG
+495 EVKDVVKLPNG
-506 QHIHIIDTTSFKEG
+506 QHLHILENNPFKENDIVDA
-520 MTVKAKVDKENR
+520 TIDKENR
-532 DAIRRNHSA
+532 FAIMRNHSS
-541 AHLTQRALKDVLGE
+541 AHLTQRALKDTLGE
-555 HVHQQGSY
+555 HVHQQGSQVTSEY
-563 VSSDI
+563 

-577 NLTDEEIIKV
+577 NLTDEEILNV
-587 EKIVKDKIKEGLEIK
+587 EKIVKEKIKEGLAVN

-639 CGGTHAK
+639 CGGTHVK
-646 NTKDIIDYAIT
+646 NTKDIIDYAIC

-666 FRVTAVTGKNID
+666 FRVTAVTGA
-678 EKINAL
+678 NAL
-684 LHNQMKEYEVLVNK
+684 NELKKHLINQDNEIKML
-698 EKAIIDKAKEE
+698 IDKANKLVSLAKDND
-709 GIDLGSGI
+709 IDLDFKYEAKKYS
-717 IFVERSNG
+717 EA
-725 SYQLVLDIRREIEE
+725 SYSIVLDYRKELDS
-739 LKNQVKELEK
+739 LKNTVKELEK
-749 EYNRKKS
+749 EFNRKKA
-756 QQALSNLSSYDKF
+756 QMALSNLSSYDKY
-769 IENNTLVTK
+769 ITGNKLVCK
-778 VENISMDSLKQLADA
+778 VTDISMDALKQLVDA

-799 SGVVFL
+799 SGIVFIS
-805 ASIMDGKLLF
+805 SIVDGKVLF
-815 VCKNNIGIHSGD
+815 VCKNNIGLNAGQ

-833 IATGGNGGGRP
+833 IITGGNGGGRP
-844 DMATAGGKD
+844 DMANAGGKD

-858 EALALIKNELKGNK
+858 EALEAIKDELN

>member
-6 AKEIRDTW
+6 AKEIREIW

-47 PLKKYFDGS
+47 PLKKYFDGT

-95 SIGDYFKPEA
+95 SIGDYFKNEA
-105 IEFGYELLVKR
+105 IEFGFELLTKR
-116 FEMPIEKLYITHYT
+116 YEMPLDKLYITHYT

-141 LGIPADHL
+141 LGVSPDHL

-175 ESYDKRGKELIEQ
+175 ETYDKRGKELIEQ

-207 SKEGLARKDYPE
+207 SKEGLDRKDYPE

-259 ISGIKYEGQ
+259 ISGVKYEGQ

-324 VDVVVDV
+324 VDVVVEV

-336 PYIESKKDIVKK
+336 PYIEGKKEIVKK

-387 YDTYGFPIE
+387 YDTFGFPIE

-404 NGITVDQEGFK
+404 NGITVDLDGFK
-415 KCMKIQKETSRNA
+415 ECMKIQKETSRNA

-443 NFKGESKFIGYDTL
+443 NFTNASKFIGYDTL
-457 EKDVKV
+457 EKEAKV
-463 IKVFDNG
+463 IKVFNEG

-495 EVKDVNKLPNG
+495 EVKDVVKLPNG
-506 QHIHIIDTTSFKEG
+506 QHLHVIDTTSFKEG
-520 MTVKAKVDKENR
+520 DKVLAKVDSQNR

-541 AHLTQRALKDVLGE
+541 AHLTQRALKDVLGD

-568 MRFDFNNYA
+568 MRFDFNNYS
-577 NLTDEEIIKV
+577 NLKDEEILKV
-587 EKIVKDKIKEGLEIK
+587 EQIVKEKINEGLEIK

-625 EVVRVVDMDYSKEF
+625 EIVRVVDMTYSKEF

-666 FRVTAVTGKNID
+666 FRVTAVTGSNVYNLVLNHLKNL
-678 EKINAL
+678 EN
-684 LHNQMKEYEVLVNK
+684 EYGVLK
-698 EKAIIDKAKEE
+698 DKALKIVEAAKND
-709 GIDLGSGI
+709 GIDLVFNYKLNI
-717 IFVERSNG
+717 TKNA
-725 SYQLVLDIRREIEE
+725 SYQIVLDYRKALEE
-739 LKNQVKELEK
+739 LKNITKDLEK

-769 IENNTLVTK
+769 IENDTLVAK

-805 ASIMDGKLLF
+805 ASVIDNKLLF
-815 VCKNNIGIHSGD
+815 VCKNNKGIHSGD

-858 EALALIKNELKGNK
+858 EALTLIKNELKG